1 VKTWII
7 TKFELKRVVRK
18 KWFIIST
25 LLTPLFVILYAS
37 FPALLGKFANR
48 ERTLG
53 IIDPT
58 GRIVEEIERV
68 GKGEKFE
75 IPLKVRRLSSLEE
88 GFSLLRKKELD
99 AVLKVPED
107 IFSSRKATLY
117 MRNVGDV
124 TFLSV
129 IKERLNKIIQRD
141 QLRKIGLKEEVLK
154 EILAGVKIE
163 TLKVEK
169 GKVKKETM
177 ESSFTLYMIFS
188 LLLFMGLIGYGQI
201 LLRRVLEDKRFRV
214 VEILYSSARPMEVFA
229 GKLLGVGL
237 AGILQLLFWLFL
249 GLAGY
254 FYASTYL
261 PQFRL
266 PGFMSK
272 FVIFLLFF
280 FAGFFLYSTI
290 FLTVGSIVESEEEAQ
305 HLLGPIM
312 MMISLPFALS
322 FILFMTP
329 DNWIKVALSYFPY
342 TAPFFMMMRAIIS
355 SPSAVEIGISLLL
368 VFLASVVSVWIS
380 ARIFRVGMLHSG
392 ARPTISQLISWV
404 KEG

>member
-1 VKTWII
+1 MKAWII

-25 LLTPLFVILYAS
+25 LLTPAFVVLYAS
-37 FPALLGKFANR
+37 FPALLGKFSNR
-48 ERTLG
+48 ERNLG

-58 GRIVEEIERV
+58 GRIIRQLEKDS
-68 GKGEKFE
+68 GGKFE
-75 IPLKVRRLSSLEE
+75 FPLRVRSLTSLKE
-88 GFSLLRKKELD
+88 GFSLMQEKKLD
-99 AVLKVPED
+99 AVLEVPED

-124 TFLSV
+124 ALLSV
-129 IKERLNKIIQRD
+129 LKERLNRVIQRD
-141 QLRKIGLKEEVLK
+141 RLRKLGLKEEVLK
-154 EILAGVKIE
+154 EILEGVKLE

-188 LLLFMGLIGYGQI
+188 ILLFMGLIGYGQI

-214 VEILYSSARPMEVFA
+214 VEILYSSARPMEIFA
-229 GKLLGVGL
+229 GKLLGVGM
-237 AGILQLLFWLFL
+237 AGIIQLLFWLL
-249 GLAGY
+249 LALVGY
-254 FYASTYL
+254 FYASSFL
-261 PQFRL
+261 PQFQL
-266 PGFMSK
+266 SGFMGK

-290 FLTVGSIVESEEEAQ
+290 FLSVGSIVETEEEAQ

-312 MMISLPFALS
+312 MIITLPFALS
-322 FILFMTP
+322 FVLFMTP
-329 DNWIKVALSYFPY
+329 DNWIKVVLAYFPY
-342 TAPFFMMMRAIIS
+342 TAPFFMMMRAIMS
-355 SPSAVEIGISLLL
+355 SPSALEIGVSLLL
-368 VFLASVVSVWIS
+368 VLLTSVASVWVS
-380 ARIFRVGMLHSG
+380 AKIFRMGMLHTG
-392 ARPTISQLISWV
+392 AKPTLSQLISWV